1 MSIKKTIANQAKQH
15 QESRHQ
21 ESRHKVY
28 LDDAA
33 YVEDAVAVLD
43 LDTILAQGL
52 PKIDPQVLINST
64 QELAESQLLPAIA
77 QAQARLKQQP
87 AAAYLHAELALL
99 LARARRFDELIP
111 IANQAIPANFSAGY
125 PQLACAVF
133 HATPR
138 IRRQL
143 DLDIATLDQLD
154 QRLLIS
160 GHYFVAA
167 EAAFMSL
174 MRTRASDDKVR
185 ARLLS
190 IARLARQSGITYD
203 AMKIERWFLQLFP
216 DAPEAD
222 QVRAQLNADEA
233 QCDVVTTAVAAVPSC
248 EEEEESIPLF
258 RSSENNFTAEL
269 PLLPEAY
276 LAAAPTSEAEVFA
289 RQAML
294 QPPTWGNALLLAKS
308 RHSMHAHNPYIVAEL
323 ALLLIRVERYQGRA
337 GLIAHAITSNLHH
350 GNQLL
355 ASAIYQAAEAISDQF
370 NFSAAERQLLE
381 QQHPL
386 ELDLNIGDD

>member
-1 MSIKKTIANQAKQH
+1 MSIKKTIANKTQQH

-21 ESRHKVY
+21 VY

-43 LDTILAQGL
+43 LDTAFAQGL

-64 QELAESQLLPAIA
+64 QELAESQLAPAIS

-111 IANQAIPANFSAGY
+111 IANQAITANFSAGY

-133 HATPR
+133 HAAPR

-143 DLDIATLDQLD
+143 DLDITTLDQLD

-216 DAPEAD
+216 DAPEAAA
-222 QVRAQLNADEA
+222 VRTQLGIDEA
-233 QCDVVTTAVAAVPSC
+233 QIDDVETAADIAPPC
-248 EEEEESIPLF
+248 EDSIPLF
-258 RSSENNFTAEL
+258 RSSENNFAAEM
-269 PLLPEAY
+269 PLLPAAY
-276 LAAAPTSEAEVFA
+276 LADAPTSESEVFA

-308 RHSMHAHNPYIVAEL
+308 RHSMHAHDPYIVAEL

-337 GLIAHAITSNLHH
+337 GLITHAITSNLHQ

-355 ASAIYQAAEAISDQF
+355 ASAIYQAAAAISDQL
-370 NFSAAERQLLE
+370 NLSAAERQQLAK
-381 QQHPL
+381 QHPL
-386 ELDLNIGDD
+386 DLDLDIGDD